1 MRNASVTEIS
11 KELSVSKSTVSKV
24 LRHCPGV
31 NSDLR
36 AKILQHANEKKI
48 ADVSYCDFYFIIPD
62 KPGYLW
68 SELQNTLIAEKNQR
82 NMHYG
87 YF

>member
-36 AKILQHANEKKI
+36 AKILQHANEKKSPMTATVI
-48 ADVSYCDFYFIIPD
+48 FILSFRTSPVIY
-62 KPGYLW
+62 G
-68 SELQNTLIAEKNQR
+68 R
-82 NMHYG
+82 NYRTPWLPKKIRG
-87 YF
+87 TGE